1 MEEFDDKWIEKFEK
15 IQSLKIF
22 CFYINLDNTLS
33 QVNEEI
39 FEITNDIL
47 TKDALDEIFEI
58 GHYSLETTKQKRS
71 FFINE
76 INSRGKIKITRQ
88 RRVDDQRSYDY
99 LISSIK

>member
-1 MEEFDDKWIEKFEK
+1 MHVRF
-15 IQSLKIF
+15 SLVFLISILAKAVF
-22 CFYINLDNTLS
+22 AQPVGYYDNARNKS
-33 QVNEEI
+33 G
-39 FEITNDIL
+39 NDL
-47 TKDALDEIFEI
+47 KDALHEIFGI

>member
-1 MEEFDDKWIEKFEK
+1 MKM
-15 IQSLKIF
+15 
-22 CFYINLDNTLS
+22 
-33 QVNEEI
+33 
-39 FEITNDIL
+39 TNDIL

-58 GHYSLETTKQKRS
+58 VHYSLETTKQKRS

-99 LISSIK
+99 LISSIKQIISDAKSLSIMFSALSENN

>member
-1 MEEFDDKWIEKFEK
+1 MELMEM
-15 IQSLKIF
+15 
-22 CFYINLDNTLS
+22 
-33 QVNEEI
+33 
-39 FEITNDIL
+39 TNDIL

-99 LISSIK
+99 LISFLSNKLYRMPKVFQLCFQHSRKIIE